1 MAAGAHLIVVGVLA
15 DQVHPTGRGDDDRAV
30 SSKVLRKER
39 LRAGNVR
46 GQLHVWMADVVTGR
60 FPSKSNPSIQ
70 QLTHSPRVHHLS
82 HSLAHSR
89 AQPASLTLSLSLGR
103 AIDRSIG

>member
-70 QLTHSPRVHHLS
+70 GTSTTHSLSTCPPNSKSLCDVMRWRVYGAKGS
-82 HSLAHSR
+82 
-89 AQPASLTLSLSLGR
+89 
-103 AIDRSIG
+103 